1 MMLAHGMPGVW
12 NSWFRRSQDS
22 DSRVDAVSQ
31 LAGPRL
37 RGVIMVRVSLPQESL
52 SKVDFGAPA
61 AERDIERGS
70 ADDRCG
76 MPEVHAL
83 VRPVRPGR
91 RPHLQSRR
99 PACAD

>member
-22 DSRVDAVSQ
+22 DSRVDAVFQ
-31 LAGPRL
+31 LVGPRL
-37 RGVIMVRVSLPQESL
+37 RGVIIIRVSLPQESL

-61 AERDIERGS
+61 AERHIERGS
-70 ADDRCG
+70 AADRCE

-83 VRPVRPGR
+83 VGPVRPGR